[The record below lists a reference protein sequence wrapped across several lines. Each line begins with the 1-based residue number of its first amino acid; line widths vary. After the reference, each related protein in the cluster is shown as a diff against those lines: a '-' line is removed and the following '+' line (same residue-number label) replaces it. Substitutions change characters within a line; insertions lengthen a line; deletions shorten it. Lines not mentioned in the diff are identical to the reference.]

1 MKKPLHNCSIALGV
15 TGSIASY
22 KALDLASKLVQQGAS
37 VKALLTSGATKIVT
51 PLAFTAITHKSVS
64 VNLYDPNSDIGM
76 DHVSVAKSINLLI
89 IAPATANTIAKLSY
103 GISDNP
109 VTTTYLATKAPVLV
123 APAMDGNMFSNE
135 ATQTNINIL
144 KDRGVYILGPY
155 EGHLAS
161 GMEGIGR
168 MADTNEI
175 LEWAKLIIAKNGDMS
190 NVKIVV
196 TAGGTKEPLDPIRVI
211 TNRSSG
217 KMGIAIAEAARD
229 RGASVKLITSLDPQ
243 PNIVGVEIIDGETAE
258 EMAIQTKLHA
268 QMADAIIMAAAVSDW
283 KPTDSSLAK
292 IKKDD
297 LSNMS
302 LDLTKTEDIIGS
314 INDPKLIKVAFA
326 AETQNLL
333 KNAKLKLT
341 AKKLDLIVANEVKQ
355 TGSVFGSDTNKVILI
370 DKNGR
375 EEDLPEMRK
384 YDLGHLIID
393 RVKAMIEAR
402 T

>member
-1 MKKPLHNCSIALGV
+1 
-15 TGSIASY
+15 
-22 KALDLASKLVQQGAS
+22 
-37 VKALLTSGATKIVT
+37 
-51 PLAFTAITHKSVS
+51 
-64 VNLYDPNSDIGM
+64 
-76 DHVSVAKSINLLI
+76 
-89 IAPATANTIAKLSY
+89 
-103 GISDNP
+103 
-109 VTTTYLATKAPVLV
+109 
-123 APAMDGNMFSNE
+123 
-135 ATQTNINIL
+135 
-144 KDRGVYILGPY
+144 
-155 EGHLAS
+155 
-161 GMEGIGR
+161 
-168 MADTNEI
+168 
-175 LEWAKLIIAKNGDMS
+175 
-190 NVKIVV
+190 
-196 TAGGTKEPLDPIRVI
+196 
-211 TNRSSG
+211 
-217 KMGIAIAEAARD
+217 MGIAIAEAARD